1 MSHFSFQLSDILL
14 FDCFSHTK
22 YIGSPIS
29 LFSFPDILLLHSLV
43 LCSLSNNNIS
53 ADGVCALVGALLV
66 NQSLQK
72 LKLE

>member
-1 MSHFSFQLSDILL
+1 MLYTFCIHACMCVPWFWRLFVEMTFLS
-14 FDCFSHTK
+14 CFL
-22 YIGSPIS
+22 I
-29 LFSFPDILLLHSLV
+29 F
-43 LCSLSNNNIS
+43 CSLSNNKIS